1 MTEEQLQANIFQ
13 FMWNYSPSTRRKFF
27 HVSNELPNDAEYVLN
42 QVERH
47 IGKQRWFT
55 ILRES
60 IRKRIGI
67 FLSKRK
73 AGGIVPGIPDMI
85 LIRSGRAFGFE
96 LKTDT
101 GVVSPEQKKVHQVW
115 AEDGT
120 PVWVIRSLEEFKEVV
135 KELIGEPELKLA
147 A

>member
-1 MTEEQLQANIFQ
+1 MTEEQLQCSIFQ
-13 FMWNYSPSTRRKFF
+13 FMWNFYPSTRRKFF
-27 HVSNELPNDAEYVLN
+27 HVSNELPNDAEYVLS

-55 ILRES
+55 ILRDT

-67 FLSKRK
+67 FLSKRR
-73 AGGIVPGIPDMI
+73 AGGVVAGIPDMI
-85 LIRSGRAFGFE
+85 LIRSGRAYGFE
-96 LKTDT
+96 LKTET

-115 AEDGT
+115 SEDGT
-120 PVWVIRSLEEFKEVV
+120 PVWIIRSLEEYKEVIMQ
-135 KELIGEPELKLA
+135 LIGQPEIKLA